1 MTYEVCSEGHF
12 NVASQYVN
20 VNLSLLNIPTIL
32 YREGYWYGTT
42 DELRK
47 TDPMLAS
54 MIERNGTKWIAL
66 LLLEGSTELGILEIS
81 FDEIPSAEKL
91 PMVGR
96 DIRRLGAQITNKL
109 DFKANR

>member
-1 MTYEVCSEGHF
+1 
-12 NVASQYVN
+12 
-20 VNLSLLNIPTIL
+20 LSLLNIPTIL

-47 TDPMLAS
+47 TDPMLAN
-54 MIERNGTKWIAL
+54 MIEKNGTKWIAL

-81 FDEIPSAEKL
+81 FDEVPSAEKF
-91 PMVGR
+91 PVIGR